1 MGNGKGKTSKY
12 YTKLKRENPK
22 KYQDTRIAQ
31 QTKYNKHGSSKPGT
45 KDITGNEIARKAT
58 NLNRELNTYGNGDG
72 KDASHNMYGKGK
84 HGTENASNNRAR
96 PRKKKNKNKSKLY
109 IT

>member
-1 MGNGKGKTSKY
+1 MAKGKTQKY
-12 YTKLKRENPK
+12 YDANPAANKR
-22 KYQDTRIAQ
+22 RIKQ
-31 QTKYNKHGSSKPGT
+31 QTRYNKEGP
-45 KDITGNEIARKAT
+45 GNEIARKAT